1 VASALGFT
9 EKKGWKDATETLAP
23 LRGVDLFPPFSF
35 SPERACSRLKI
46 PSVPVRRALD
56 ALTGTGFTAE
66 RQPFEDNGI
75 KTDAKYAEFIDA
87 LRAASGTSA

>member
-1 VASALGFT
+1 
-9 EKKGWKDATETLAP
+9 
-23 LRGVDLFPPFSF
+23 
-35 SPERACSRLKI
+35 
-46 PSVPVRRALD
+46 VRRALD